1 MACANRPGAR
11 RAGRLSPGPSTPSPD
26 ANPVPAS
33 ANNLADCTA
42 AELLDLYR
50 SRHASPVEAM
60 QAVLARIAELDPVLN
75 AFCLVDAD
83 QALASARASAARW
96 QKGAPL
102 DILDG
107 VPVSI
112 KDLILTKG
120 WPTLR
125 GSRTIDPRQS
135 WEVDAPVS
143 ARLREAGAVVFGKT
157 NTPEFGIKGT
167 TDSLLTGIT
176 RNPWNVKMTPGGSSG
191 GAAAAVASGMG
202 PVAVGTDGAGSV
214 RIPSSFCGIPGIK
227 PSFGRVPAFPLS
239 PMGTVA
245 HIGPH
250 ARRVEDLA
258 LLLTVMS
265 RPDARDWTSLPYD
278 GRDYREGLAAGVRGL
293 RIAFS
298 PDLGYVNNVDPEVA
312 TAVRRAAES
321 FLELGAHVDEVAPG
335 FSSPEEI
342 STRLWFVGA
351 LTLINNMTPAQVAL
365 TDPALRWQ
373 ADEGRKV
380 SVMELQSLTAR
391 RSELGSFMRQF
402 HQRYDLLLTPGVS
415 VPAFEAKAPDQWR
428 LALDTFL
435 GWTPFSYPFNLTQ
448 QPAAVVPCG
457 LTRSGLPV
465 ALQIVGPM
473 HADALV
479 LRAAHAY
486 ESTRTWTL
494 PVVPKDMRG

>member
-1 MACANRPGAR
+1 VRSPANK
-11 RAGRLSPGPSTPSPD
+11 
-26 ANPVPAS
+26 
-33 ANNLADCTA
+33 LADRTA
-42 AELLDLYR
+42 TELVDLYR
-50 SRHASPVEAM
+50 SGQASPVEAT
-60 QAVLARIAELDPVLN
+60 QAVLARISELDPTLN
-75 AFCLVDAD
+75 AFCIVDAD
-83 QALASARASAARW
+83 GALASARASEARW
-96 QKGAPL
+96 QKNAPMDL
-102 DILDG
+102 LDG

-112 KDLILTKG
+112 KDLILTRG

-125 GSRTIDPRQS
+125 GSRTIDPRQP
-135 WEVDAPVS
+135 WDVDAPVT
-143 ARLREAGAVVFGKT
+143 ARLREAGAVLLGKT
-157 NTPEFGIKGT
+157 NTPEFGIKAT
-167 TDSLLTGIT
+167 TDNLLTGVT
-176 RNPWNVKMTPGGSSG
+176 RNPWNTKMTPGGSSG

-245 HIGPH
+245 HVGPH
-250 ARRVEDLA
+250 ARSVEDLA
-258 LLLTVMS
+258 LMLTVMS

-278 GRDYREGLAAGVRGL
+278 PRDYRVGLSDGVRGL

-298 PDLGYVNNVDPEVA
+298 PDLGYVKDVDPEVSA
-312 TAVRRAAES
+312 AVRMAAES
-321 FLELGAHVDEVAPG
+321 FAALGAHVDEMAPG
-335 FSSPEEI
+335 FTNPEEI
-342 STRLWFVGA
+342 TTKLWFVGS
-351 LTLINNMTPAQVAL
+351 LTLINNMTPEQVAL

-380 SVMELQSLTAR
+380 SVIELQKLAAR
-391 RSELGSFMRQF
+391 RGELGSLMRQF

-415 VPAFEAKAPDQWR
+415 VPAFEAKAPDQWE
-428 LALDTFL
+428 LGLDKFL

-457 LTRSGLPV
+457 LSRSGLPV

-479 LRAAHAY
+479 LRAARAY
-486 ESTRTWTL
+486 ESTRDWKL
-494 PVVPKDMRG
+494 PVVPKSPR